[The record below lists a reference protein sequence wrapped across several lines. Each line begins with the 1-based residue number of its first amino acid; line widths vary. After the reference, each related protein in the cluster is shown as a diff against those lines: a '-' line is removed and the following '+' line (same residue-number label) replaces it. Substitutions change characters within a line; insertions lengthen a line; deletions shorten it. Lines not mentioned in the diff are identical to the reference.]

1 MTSELHEYDKDPQP
15 KGILAAELS
24 AIMLRSV
31 VLMAK
36 YGIIRSTVNVGE
48 VKSFVRSWSDQT
60 ARWEIFLESGQSDAT
75 AATQE

>member
-48 VKSFVRSWSDQT
+48 VKSFVRSWSDRT

-75 AATQE
+75 TATQE